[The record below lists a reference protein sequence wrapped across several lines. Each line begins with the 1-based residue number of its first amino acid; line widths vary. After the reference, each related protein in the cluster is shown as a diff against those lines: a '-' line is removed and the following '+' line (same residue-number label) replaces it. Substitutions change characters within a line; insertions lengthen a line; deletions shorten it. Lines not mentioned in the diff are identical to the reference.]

1 MNKLFQ
7 SQDRQGFLVNIDIN
21 EISFNELAKDS
32 LLNWLEN
39 NHNNIYWDIEANEGG
54 NVRLENYT
62 DGLQIV
68 FSGDNGLFILE
79 EIEIE
84 TVKF

>member
-32 LLNWLEN
+32 
-39 NHNNIYWDIEANEGG
+39 
-54 NVRLENYT
+54 
-62 DGLQIV
+62 
-68 FSGDNGLFILE
+68 
-79 EIEIE
+79 
-84 TVKF
+84 